1 MQHNKKTDEK
11 PISRNFLPKRKL
23 TKKINLQTDG
33 VRRKSN
39 TSSWDGGYT
48 FHASVAWVTSA
59 LFPKRDST
67 LGNVVFSLFVLFR
80 RPFFPHTVQ
89 KRPHTNPANAT
100 APNLAFPGFLSLTSS
115 PAAVVGGLFWPL
127 HQCHE
132 SSWRPLCSA
141 AQFLRM
147 IDEINRELSF
157 AIVYNHLAL
166 QMQGVAKVKLLDKNG
181 SRTRTL
187 KPPSAPQNLYHI

>member
-1 MQHNKKTDEK
+1 
-11 PISRNFLPKRKL
+11 
-23 TKKINLQTDG
+23 
-33 VRRKSN
+33 
-39 TSSWDGGYT
+39 
-48 FHASVAWVTSA
+48 
-59 LFPKRDST
+59 
-67 LGNVVFSLFVLFR
+67 
-80 RPFFPHTVQ
+80 
-89 KRPHTNPANAT
+89 
-100 APNLAFPGFLSLTSS
+100 
-115 PAAVVGGLFWPL
+115 LFWPL